1 MAEAKKKKSPFTF
14 LKNVIDTD
22 GGIKSAVTVNIT
34 TGTVISLVGAAT
46 AIIIIAHLAKN
57 AFKNKQMERTNNL
70 LVEIKEG
77 LKQ

>member
-1 MAEAKKKKSPFTF
+1 MAETKKRKTPFGF
-14 LKNVIDTD
+14 LKNVIDSD

-57 AFKNKQMERTNNL
+57 AFPNKQRTKTISL
-70 LVEIKEG
+70 LTEIKEG